1 MRLTE
6 ATSRILG
13 LCKMG
18 GGSKTGKTLQS
29 INAISI
35 QRKIP
40 EYKTLLLKSQITLKM
55 KRKKQNR
62 ILLEEASEVLEEL
75 QIVNHPEKL
84 KNVHIILENKDE
96 SALQLTLTMRNG
108 KVLKTYDTHESP
120 YEMSD
125 RNQSTSGLIN

>member
-1 MRLTE
+1 MP
-6 ATSRILG
+6 RITCSHYL
-13 LCKMG
+13 
-18 GGSKTGKTLQS
+18 
-29 INAISI
+29 I
-35 QRKIP
+35 
-40 EYKTLLLKSQITLKM
+40 KSQIISKM

-62 ILLEEASEVLEEL
+62 ILLKEASEVLEEL

-96 SALQLTLTMRNG
+96 SALQLTLTMKND